1 MSIAAIILTKNEEL
15 HIERCIASLRG
26 VCDEVFVVDSFST
39 DRTVEIAKKLGA
51 QVFQNAWKNYATQ
64 FNWAL
69 ANCPIKSDWLWRI
82 DADEYLSGGLGE
94 AVKKRIDGAD
104 EAVNGFYVRKKIVF
118 MGRELLHG
126 GWYPSYHLK
135 VWKRGFGDCEDKWM
149 DEHIR
154 VFSGR
159 TDVVEVGDQVDDNL
173 NSLTWWTEKHNGY
186 ATREMVDMLS
196 IEYDLRKEEEVEPKF
211 FGTEEQ
217 RKRWLKIKYVKF
229 PLFVRPFLN
238 FVLRYI
244 FKGGFLDGKQGLV
257 WHFLQGFWY
266 RFLVD
271 AKIYEVK
278 KKFNWND
285 VEIANYLK
293 KTFLS

>member
-15 HIERCIASLRG
+15 HIERCIASLKG

-39 DRTVEIAKKLGA
+39 DRTVEIAKALGA
-51 QVFQNAWKNYATQ
+51 TVLQNAWKNYATQ

-94 AVKKRIDGAD
+94 AVKMRIDGAD

-118 MGRELLHG
+118 MGRKLLHG

-135 VWKRGFGDCEDKWM
+135 VWRRGFGDCEDKWM

-159 TDVVEVGDQVDDNL
+159 TEVVEVGDQVDDNL

>member
-15 HIERCIASLRG
+15 HIERCISSLKG

-39 DRTVEIAKKLGA
+39 DRTVEIAKALGA
-51 QVFQNAWKNYATQ
+51 TVLQNAWKNYATQ

-104 EAVNGFYVRKKIVF
+104 EAVNGFYVCKKIVF

-135 VWKRGFGDCEDKWM
+135 VWRRGFGDCEDKWM

-154 VFSGR
+154 IFSGKA
-159 TDVVEVGDQVDDNL
+159 DVVEVGDQVDDNL

-196 IEYDLRKEEEVEPKF
+196 IEYNLRKEEEVEPKF

>member
-15 HIERCIASLRG
+15 HIERCISSLKG

-39 DRTVEIAKKLGA
+39 DRTVEIAKTLGA
-51 QVFQNAWKNYATQ
+51 TVLQNAWKNYATQ

-69 ANCPIKSDWLWRI
+69 ANCPIKSNWLWRI

-94 AVKKRIDGAD
+94 AVKMRIDGAD

-135 VWKRGFGDCEDKWM
+135 VWRRGFGDCEDKWM

-159 TDVVEVGDQVDDNL
+159 TEVVEVGDQVDDNL

-238 FVLRYI
+238 FMLRYI

-278 KKFNWND
+278 KRFNWND

>member
-15 HIERCIASLRG
+15 HIERCIASLKG

-51 QVFQNAWKNYATQ
+51 TVLQNSWKNYATQ

-94 AVKKRIDGAD
+94 AVKMRIDGAD

-135 VWKRGFGDCEDKWM
+135 VWRRGFGDCEDKWM

-159 TDVVEVGDQVDDNL
+159 TEVVEVGDQVDDNL

>member
-15 HIERCIASLRG
+15 HIERCISSLKG

-94 AVKKRIDGAD
+94 AVKMRIDGAD

-135 VWKRGFGDCEDKWM
+135 VWRRGFGDCEDKWM

-154 VFSGR
+154 VFSGM
-159 TDVVEVGDQVDDNL
+159 TEVVEVGDQVDDNL